1 MKYVFVVNPHAG
13 ETNAEQAIREA
24 VSALPEAE
32 DCEIYVTKG
41 PGDATDFV
49 KTYLDRHPDA
59 DVRFIACGG
68 DGTVNEV
75 FSGAATRP
83 GVSVTCYPCGS
94 GNDFV
99 KAFGGAEKFRD
110 IPALLRAGTQPLD
123 LLKVGDRWAN
133 NVVNFGFDTTVA
145 ITINEER
152 KKTGHGN
159 KNAYT
164 KGVVKALLTAMSFL
178 GTPREAAGMYDLL
191 RGRVGGVIPAE
202 ELGAAVLSSSDPAD
216 TLSDWMAWCVP
227 SSLSSLWEGRS
238 ALIRQ
243 QIWEPELQLSDMK
256 QQMLVKYLADEQG
269 KYERLLFALRETYRS
284 GALKLSDDGLY
295 NSAGE
300 KVDPSTLSKLNV
312 TPTDSRIV
320 FLLSPSGSQEI
331 SCQDMPTLEEVP
343 KVDWRTASLDDAAL
357 VPDLGVVLTTGGNI
371 PILLHRRADGTLVFR
386 EITQDLY
393 ISVLVEQG
401 IPRIDMDTL
410 PAPMTEYA
418 RSAGEGWTGAV
429 LLPLGN

>member
-164 KGVVKALLTAMSFL
+164 KGVVKALLTAMKNDFTVKADGEVL
-178 GTPREAAGMYDLL
+178 NPAGKALL
-191 RGRVGGVIPAE
+191 CTVANAQYVGGSFRCAPRAK
-202 ELGAAVLSSSDPAD
+202 
-216 TLSDWMAWCVP
+216 T
-227 SSLSSLWEGRS
+227 
-238 ALIRQ
+238 
-243 QIWEPELQLSDMK
+243 
-256 QQMLVKYLADEQG
+256 
-269 KYERLLFALRETYRS
+269 
-284 GALKLSDDGLY
+284 DDGLIEVCLIRPISRLRFVKILKPY
-295 NSAGE
+295 TNGE
-300 KVDPSTLSKLNV
+300 HLDREDMRDIVVYRQAKKV
-312 TPTDSRIV
+312 
-320 FLLSPSGSQEI
+320 
-331 SCQDMPTLEEVP
+331 EVDAP
-343 KVDWRTASLDDAAL
+343 LGFAYSLDGEIVYQSHFTVEIVPAAL
-357 VPDLGVVLTTGGNI
+357 SLAVP
-371 PILLHRRADGTLVFR
+371 
-386 EITQDLY
+386 E
-393 ISVLVEQG
+393 
-401 IPRIDMDTL
+401 
-410 PAPMTEYA
+410 
-418 RSAGEGWTGAV
+418 
-429 LLPLGN
+429 